1 MWKTMPVVD
10 GIETVDVA
18 EMAADPVAVP
28 EMDAVESCTA
38 ELEDAETAVE
48 LMAVL
53 KMILMAPPPPQN

>member
-1 MWKTMPVVD
+1 MPVVD

-18 EMAADPVAVP
+18 EMAADLVAVP